1 MYTYGPVPSR
11 RLGRSLGVSLIPPKT
26 CTYSC
31 IYCQLGRTTQL
42 RYRRQS
48 FFPKEDI
55 FKEITDRVTN
65 SEVDYITIVGDG
77 EPTLSADLG
86 WIIRKC
92 KKNFSIPVAVITNG
106 SLFFKPDVRDDLLES
121 DIVLPSLDAGSE
133 MPFKSINRPH
143 GSINYQTMLN
153 GLETFRRDFSGQ
165 LWLEVML
172 VKGLNDSKES
182 LTEIRNAVEKIAPD
196 RLYIVTPIRPPAESW
211 VEPPSPENIIMA
223 QKILGEAETVTQH
236 EKGVFGLTEYRN
248 AFQAIIETSSRHPL
262 RVEQALEIESAF
274 GEHGVVET
282 MIHDKRMVKIR
293 YDNCE
298 YLLPKSFIKDT

>member
-31 IYCQLGRTTQL
+31 VYCQLGRTTHL
-42 RYRRQS
+42 RAQRQS
-48 FFPKEDI
+48 YFPKEEI
-55 FKEITDRVTN
+55 LKEITDRVTK
-65 SEVDYITIVGDG
+65 SEVDCITILGDG
-77 EPTLSADLG
+77 EPTLSTDLG

-92 KKNFSIPVAVITNG
+92 KKNFSLPVAVITNG

-121 DIVLPSLDAGSE
+121 DIVLPSLDAGDE
-133 MPFKSINRPH
+133 MLFKSINRPH
-143 GSINYQTMLN
+143 GRINFYTMFN
-153 GLETFRRDFSGQ
+153 GLDKFRRDFSGQ

-172 VKGLNDSKES
+172 VKGLNDSEKTLS
-182 LTEIRNAVEKIAPD
+182 EIRSAVEKIAPD

-211 VEPPSPENIIMA
+211 VEPPSPENIVMA
-223 QKILGEAETVTQH
+223 QKILGQVETVTNH
-236 EKGVFGLTEYRN
+236 EKGVFGLTEYRD

-262 RVEQALEIESAF
+262 RVEQAFEIESVF

-282 MIHDKRMVKIR
+282 MIHDKRMVKVL
-293 YDNCE
+293 YNNCE
-298 YLLPKSFIKDT
+298 YLLPKSFIRDK